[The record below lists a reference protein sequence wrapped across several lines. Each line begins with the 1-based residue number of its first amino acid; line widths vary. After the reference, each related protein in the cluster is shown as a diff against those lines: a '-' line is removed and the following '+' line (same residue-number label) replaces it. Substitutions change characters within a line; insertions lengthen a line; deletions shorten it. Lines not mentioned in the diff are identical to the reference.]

1 MPQRPDGKAA
11 KTERVTFTKPAAE
24 RIAKVVRTVEGGD
37 RQSAGL
43 YFGQPGAA
51 SGGKLFRVCTFTG
64 SWEIGSSKTVTF
76 KNQTATPNTVA
87 AQNLFWPL
95 PDGGQRDCAIAK
107 DGTAWFLLVPRLYG
121 ANAATAAEITT
132 TAIVFKTMPVPALAT
147 AGTSTFTLSITTC
160 ATATAT
166 P

>member
-1 MPQRPDGKAA
+1 MARSRRPFDA
-11 KTERVTFTKPAAE
+11 VQFTRESAE
-24 RIAKVVRTVEGGD
+24 RIAGVVRAAEVAT
-37 RQSAGL
+37 
-43 YFGQPGAA
+43 PAA
-51 SGGKLFRVCTFTG
+51 SPLTFGRRLPERIPKPFRICTFTG

-95 PDGGQRDCAIAK
+95 PDGGQRDCAIAR

-132 TAIVFKTMPVPALAT
+132 TSIIFKTMPVPALAT
-147 AGTSTFTLSITTC
+147 AGTSTFSLSITTC